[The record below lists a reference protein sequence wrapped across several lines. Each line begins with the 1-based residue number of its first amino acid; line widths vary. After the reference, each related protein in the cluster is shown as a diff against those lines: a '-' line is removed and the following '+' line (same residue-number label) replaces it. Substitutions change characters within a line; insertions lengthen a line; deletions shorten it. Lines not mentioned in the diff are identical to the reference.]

1 MSFLEISGVSK
12 SYGEN
17 ATRTDVLDD
26 INLKVEEGGRE
37 KLYSAVY
44 IAVLTPEGWRL
55 DGGTFKTL

>member
-26 INLKVEEGGRE
+26 INLKVEEASSLPSSGFPAPAR
-37 KLYSAVY
+37 
-44 IAVLTPEGWRL
+44 PR
-55 DGGTFKTL
+55 